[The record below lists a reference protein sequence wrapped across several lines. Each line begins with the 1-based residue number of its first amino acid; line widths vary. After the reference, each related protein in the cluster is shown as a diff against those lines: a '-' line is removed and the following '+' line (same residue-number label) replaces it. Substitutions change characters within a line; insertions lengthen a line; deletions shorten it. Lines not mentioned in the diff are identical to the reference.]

1 MASATWSAEHRA
13 LIKETIGK
21 RLSNGTLRQLE
32 HIALT
37 RNLDPLCGELIAY
50 EQGGKGVFITTIG
63 GMTKLCAELLDG
75 IDATFYDSEGNGH
88 PVWLPDSP
96 PAACAVTVYRRSC
109 SRPFTNACRF
119 ADYRGNGQPWKSMP
133 STMIRK
139 CALAGALRLAFAD
152 LLAGLYAQE
161 EMEQAGFDAVP
172 PAPKSAPL
180 AKPPGLDDDG
190 PKSRG
195 TAAAARASDSADAA
209 AESLAEAMG
218 GSVLDQLRDAAP
230 EEVAQPEPKTDTN
243 ALPAHNYSGQELHQ
257 RLYDRCRELGLTRQG
272 LSTMLGQLNSEA
284 LSSLSPKVAQTV
296 LLKLDGDKVA
306 AFNSGLR
313 TA

>member
-1 MASATWSAEHRA
+1 MAAATWSAEHRA

-75 IDATFYDSEGNGH
+75 IDATFYDKEGNGH

-96 PAACAVTVYRRSC
+96 PAACAVTVYRRNC

-119 ADYRGNGQPWKSMP
+119 ADYKGNGQPWKTMP

-161 EMEQAGFDAVP
+161 EMDQAGFEALTAKAA
-172 PAPKSAPL
+172 PA
-180 AKPPGLDDDG
+180 AKPPGLDDAG
-190 PKSRG
+190 PKSKG
-195 TAAAARASDSADAA
+195 AAAAAKASDDLDTAAD
-209 AESLAEAMG
+209 SLAEATG
-218 GSVLDQLRDAAP
+218 GTVLDQLRNAP
-230 EEVAQPEPKTDTN
+230 AEQVVEQVAEPNPD
-243 ALPAHNYSGQELHQ
+243 ALPAHTYSGQELHQ

-272 LSTMLGQLNSEA
+272 LSTMLNQLNSEA
-284 LSSLSPKVAQTV
+284 LSSLSPKVAQQV
-296 LLKLDGDKVA
+296 LLKLDGNKVE
-306 AFNSGLR
+306 AFNSGRR